1 MEWDLFNTRAT
12 RTTWPI
18 HSTSLLTRQCQTANI
33 GHVIMP
39 LASPHASYFESHMKT
54 DGSGGEGLLT
64 LKPKCQANATNTMP
78 NNTESL
84 DEN

>member
-1 MEWDLFNTRAT
+1 
-12 RTTWPI
+12 
-18 HSTSLLTRQCQTANI
+18 
-33 GHVIMP
+33 MP

-54 DGSGGEGLLT
+54 DGSGGESLLT
-64 LKPKCQANATNTMP
+64 LKPLCQANANNTVP